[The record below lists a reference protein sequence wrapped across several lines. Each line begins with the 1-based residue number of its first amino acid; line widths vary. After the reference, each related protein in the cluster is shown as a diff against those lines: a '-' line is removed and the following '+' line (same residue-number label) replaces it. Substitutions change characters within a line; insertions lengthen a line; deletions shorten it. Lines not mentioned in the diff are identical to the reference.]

1 MFASRRVCL
10 VVGLIFLVQCSA
22 MAQRR
27 GRRGPM
33 RIDYAVA
40 LGVEQVRSELK
51 ITDDQAATID
61 AAIQAYQ
68 EEQQDSRPD
77 RAQLSFLSPEEREDF
92 LKEAAED
99 ARKLSQKT
107 DETLGVLLEP
117 EQASRLNEMILQA
130 KLQFAPVDALKEH
143 LELSEEQL
151 DQLAEVEEQIK
162 EQQGKMRGEIMALM
176 LAQGGRPDF
185 KQVSKLFKKAQLAA
199 RDLALAVVTDEQKST
214 LAELQGEKFDL
225 DLMQVMRRGGGR
237 GRGRPGRGS
246 DD

>member
-1 MFASRRVCL
+1 
-10 VVGLIFLVQCSA
+10 
-22 MAQRR
+22 
-27 GRRGPM
+27 M

-68 EEQQDSRPD
+68 EEQQESRPD

-92 LKEAAED
+92 LKEASED
-99 ARKLSQKT
+99 AKKLSQKT
-107 DETLGVLLEP
+107 DETLGALLEP

-130 KLQFAPVDALKEH
+130 KLQLAPVDALKDH

-162 EQQGKMRGEIMALM
+162 EQQGKMRGEIMGLIQ
-176 LAQGGRPDF
+176 AQGGRPDF
-185 KQVSKLFKKAQLAA
+185 KKVGELIKKAQLVA

-214 LAELQGEKFDL
+214 LDELQGEKFDL

-237 GRGRPGRGS
+237 GRGRGSDRGRPGRGS